1 MTIKELIEMK
11 EKLKQRVADT
21 QKTYAENLECL
32 ENYAYRCSAISEN
45 FESSRERKYF
55 ETVEYSRKCFLTAVK
70 DYEEF
75 MSCDIIK
82 TQKDGES

>member
-11 EKLKQRVADT
+11 EKLKRHVFET

-32 ENYAYRCSAISEN
+32 ENYAYRCSGISEN
-45 FESSRERKYF
+45 FESSKEQKYF
-55 ETVEYSRKCFLTAVK
+55 EEIEYSRKCFLTAVK
-70 DYEEF
+70 DYENF
-75 MSCDIIK
+75 MNREIIK